1 VIKQSMRRLTIM
13 AVVILAAGLVLAASG
28 QTATSDKFV
37 HGGNAY
43 GVKVQVGGLL
53 VVTPQVSADIG
64 SCFANTTNGSHKT
77 ALSLNIPN
85 ILSSDTVDS
94 RVETGKSSD
103 GTSTFTRSTETI
115 QNVNLLG
122 GLIHATVLKALS
134 EVRYT
139 DGSGFSFRNG
149 SSVVGLTINGQSI
162 TVLTPN
168 TKIDLPGIG
177 FVVVNEQKQVLK
189 PDFASQ
195 EVNLIHVHVTN
206 AGNPLGLQL
215 GTDITVAHA
224 FASLT
229 TPLPIGGRVN
239 GSASGIYYQLG
250 NVVKIGQNPHASIP
264 CLGGTSTANL
274 ASLSVPNILSAQTLS
289 TTATGTLGLTK
300 TVGETT
306 ATIQSANLLNGL
318 VTATAIKAV
327 AHGEYDGAN
336 YTFNSN
342 GSTLALSVAG
352 VPVLNI
358 QPNMTIQIA
367 HVGTLH
373 VYHVINGPK
382 SITVRMIELV
392 ISTNN
397 NLGLPGGT
405 TLRVGNANVSFP

>member
-1 VIKQSMRRLTIM
+1 
-13 AVVILAAGLVLAASG
+13 
-28 QTATSDKFV
+28 
-37 HGGNAY
+37 
-43 GVKVQVGGLL
+43 VKVQVGGLL

-64 SCFANTTNGSHKT
+64 TCFGNTSNGAHKT

-94 RVETGKSSD
+94 HVETGRSSD

-115 QNVNLLG
+115 QNVNMLG
-122 GLIHATVLKALS
+122 GAIHATSLKALS

-149 SSVVGLTINGQSI
+149 SSVVGLTINGNA
-162 TVLTPN
+162 VNLPAPN

-177 FVVVNEQKQVLK
+177 FVVVNEQKQSLK

-195 EVNLIHVHVTN
+195 EVNLLRVHVTN
-206 AGNPLGLQL
+206 AGNPFGLQL

-239 GSASGIYYQLG
+239 GTASGIYYQLG

-264 CLGGTSTANL
+264 CLGGTSTATL
-274 ASLSVPNILSAQTLS
+274 ASLGVPNILSAQTLA
-289 TTATGTLGLTK
+289 TTAVGTLGPTK

-306 ATIQSANLLNGL
+306 ATVQTANLLNGL

-327 AHGEYDGAN
+327 AHGEYDGSN

-342 GSTLALSVAG
+342 GSALAVSVAG

-358 QPNMTIQIA
+358 QPNTTIQIPN
-367 HVGTLH
+367 VGTLH
-373 VYHVINGPK
+373 LYRVINGPK
-382 SITVRMIELV
+382 AITVRMIELV
-392 ISTNN
+392 IQTNN

-405 TLRVGNANVSFP
+405 TLRVGIANVNFP

>member
-1 VIKQSMRRLTIM
+1 MDKPAAQRRKEGLNVKKQRKHVLRWLAITSIM
-13 AVVILAAGLVLAASG
+13 AVAVSVAFALPG
-28 QTATSDKFV
+28 QAATSDKFV

-64 SCFANTTNGSHKT
+64 SCFGNTSNGAHKT

-85 ILSSDTVDS
+85 ILSSDSVDS
-94 RVETGKSSD
+94 HVETGKSSD

-122 GLIHATVLKALS
+122 GLIHATTLKALS

-149 SSVVGLTINGQSI
+149 SSVVGLTINGKSI
-162 TVLTPN
+162 NGAQAPN

-177 FVVVNEQKQVLK
+177 FVVVNEQKRNVK
-189 PDFASQ
+189 SDFASQ

-239 GSASGIYYQLG
+239 GTASGIYYRLG

-274 ASLSVPNILSAQTLS
+274 ATLSVPSIVSAQTMA
-289 TTATGTLGLTK
+289 TTATGTLGPTK

-306 ATIQSANLLNGL
+306 ATIQSVNLLNGL
-318 VTATAIKAV
+318 VTGTAIKAV
-327 AHGEYDGAN
+327 AHGEFDGTN

-342 GSTLALSVAG
+342 GSTLFVSVAG

-358 QPNMTIQIA
+358 QPNTTIQIP
-367 HVGTLH
+367 TL
-373 VYHVINGPK
+373 GRC
-382 SITVRMIELV
+382 TC
-392 ISTNN
+392 
-397 NLGLPGGT
+397 T
-405 TLRVGNANVSFP
+405 T